1 MMYETLS
8 FEGHSVRNLRNQ
20 IIKYEAIK
28 DHQFSPFRHLAV
40 YEDGTYCKDHKK
52 SRSAKILLLCD
63 PDEQKEFVI
72 AEGAETDFC
81 EYLFKIKTRYMC
93 PSGRRLRKASSHIM
107 KSPHNEGK
115 DLPSDWR

>member
-1 MMYETLS
+1 MAFETLS
-8 FEGHSVRNLRNQ
+8 LEGHSVRNLRNQ

-28 DHQFSPFRHLAV
+28 DHQFSSFRHLAV

-52 SRSAKILLLCD
+52 SRSAKILLVCD
-63 PDEQKEFVI
+63 PDDQKEFVI
-72 AEGAETDFC
+72 TEGAETDFC

-107 KSPHNEGK
+107 KSPYNEGR
-115 DLPSDWR
+115 DLPNDWR